1 MREPVSARQQP
12 CRLRRKTLWHA
23 GLQEKEWHARGSG
36 MASGLVVGGT
46 GGNEFEVEVFDQGED
61 FGGDGGGEIEL
72 FHIFVV
78 LFSGAKI

>member
-1 MREPVSARQQP
+1 M
-12 CRLRRKTLWHA
+12 A
-23 GLQEKEWHARGSG
+23 G
-36 MASGLVVGGT
+36 GLVVGGT
-46 GGNEFEVEVFDQGED
+46 GGDEFEVEVFDQGED